1 MVEEGGTDTER
12 PVEVFR
18 PRASAALICLVN
30 SLLRKRGSQRV
41 ERERWRGRERKREM
55 ARAREK
61 ESERP
66 SDRATEREKET
77 CGVER
82 HFPPRSKN
90 HILTLR
96 RKRRKK
102 RRNQR
107 LHRESW
113 PEKIGR
119 QARGTQSTA
128 VEIARACVC
137 VFVRAP
143 CACAEQDLRTAHRPM
158 IRNTLHITSHN
169 NKYLTLA
176 GWNVLLLLRR
186 VVEYGFWT
194 SLHPVCGST
203 CVCARM

>member
-1 MVEEGGTDTER
+1 MRDGGGGRDRYGETRRSFSPQGLSCLDLPCQFSVEKARESEGGE
-12 PVEVFR
+12 
-18 PRASAALICLVN
+18 
-30 SLLRKRGSQRV
+30 
-41 ERERWRGRERKREM
+41 REM

-113 PEKIGR
+113 PEKLGR

-143 CACAEQDLRTAHRPM
+143 CACAEQDLRTTHRPM